1 MNPCF
6 LTTFVLIV
14 EFTKVERSSRWRKR
28 NKPHEKEGDAPPF

>member
-14 EFTKVERSSRWRKR
+14 ELTKGKRLSRWRKR
-28 NKPHEKEGDAPPF
+28 NKSSKKVIGKA